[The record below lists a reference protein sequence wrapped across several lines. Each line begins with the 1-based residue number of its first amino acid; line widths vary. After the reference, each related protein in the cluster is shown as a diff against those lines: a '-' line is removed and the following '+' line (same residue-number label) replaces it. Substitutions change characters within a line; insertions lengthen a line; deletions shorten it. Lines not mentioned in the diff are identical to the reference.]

1 MKNLFKILTIIFL
14 FSYNQS
20 FSQESIVGFEN
31 FKFDIQERKV
41 LWVKVFEP
49 ENQMDLTTL
58 KQYFIENQ
66 ILEVLSQDSSSF
78 RGSLIPKSIDI
89 QKYGY
94 KRGTTPMF
102 LLDVEQK
109 FNVKAE
115 LKDGKYRITLSDMGY
130 IDNGMIS
137 DLTSRAL
144 VGNTSTTTK
153 GNFVTYD
160 GEFSFT
166 NKNEV
171 RTRNKSGFEILNK
184 FYLDIFT
191 IKKKSASDW

>member
-1 MKNLFKILTIIFL
+1 MKRMLQVFTISFL
-14 FSYNQS
+14 FFSNQGY
-20 FSQESIVGFEN
+20 SQNLTEGYEN

-41 LWVKVFEP
+41 FWIKVFEP
-49 ENQMDLTTL
+49 EIPFDLTSL
-58 KQYFIENQ
+58 KEFFIENQ
-66 ILEVLSQDSSSF
+66 ILEVVSQDSISF
-78 RGSLIPKSIDI
+78 RGMLIPKPIDI

-109 FNVKAE
+109 FNLKAE
-115 LKDGKYRITLSDMGY
+115 IKEGKYRITLSEMGY
-130 IDNGMIS
+130 IDNGVVS

-144 VGNTSTTTK
+144 VGNTSTTAK

-166 NKNEV
+166 NKNEI
-171 RTRNKSGFEILNK
+171 RTRNQTGFEILNK
-184 FYLDIFT
+184 FYLDILT
-191 IKKKSASDW
+191 IREKSTSDW